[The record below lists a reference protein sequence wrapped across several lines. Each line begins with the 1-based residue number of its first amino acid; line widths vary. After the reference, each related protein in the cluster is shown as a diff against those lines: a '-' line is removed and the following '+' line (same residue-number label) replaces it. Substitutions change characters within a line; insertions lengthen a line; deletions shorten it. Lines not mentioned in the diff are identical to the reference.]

1 MSDEIKEIL
10 HRVEIASKG
19 QRNTEDW
26 NNCDT
31 NLSCPDDMS
40 YMEYIEDAESIALF
54 KHEEMRKQLNAAI
67 QALVKINSL
76 TPECQD
82 GTLITDYEC
91 EVMCISHEAVEQ
103 LTIHP
108 MYR

>member
-1 MSDEIKEIL
+1 MSKEIEEIL

-40 YMEYIEDAESIALF
+40 YMEYIEEAETIALF
-54 KHEEMRKQLNAAI
+54 KHEEMKKQLNAAI
-67 QALVKINSL
+67 QALVEINNLAPKYQIALGVSHYESRVML
-76 TPECQD
+76 IAQKAIEQF
-82 GTLITDYEC
+82 TL
-91 EVMCISHEAVEQ
+91 
-103 LTIHP
+103 HP
-108 MYR
+108 MYK